1 MLKLNIVEWLRSFRI
16 RQFSEDHSVVVNV
29 YDNGRC
35 VYRGERLFND
45 NYAPNSTMGVANG
58 LLSQEYGRLLKEKK
72 LARRRKGK
80 RS

>member
-29 YDNGRC
+29 YDNGHC
-35 VYRGERLFND
+35 IYRGERLFND
-45 NYAPNSTMGVANG
+45 NYAPNSPMGVANG
-58 LLSQEYGRLLKEKK
+58 LLSQEYGRLLKEEK